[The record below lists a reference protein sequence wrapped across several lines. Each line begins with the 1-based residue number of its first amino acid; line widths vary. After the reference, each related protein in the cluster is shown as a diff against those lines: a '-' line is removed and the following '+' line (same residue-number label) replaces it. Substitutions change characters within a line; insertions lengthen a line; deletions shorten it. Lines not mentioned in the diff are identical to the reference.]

1 MKNKRLFASILAGFL
16 AAVLL
21 LSLILSLIPTEA
33 EAKSSSAIQQQINQL
48 QQDQKDLQKEIEA
61 LKAQQKENLND
72 IKDMVNQKSI
82 IEQQAGMLHQQVD
95 LINEQI
101 AAFALLIAD
110 KQLEVDAAEKRLA
123 ELNEKHKERIRA
135 MEEDGNVSY
144 WSVLFQAN
152 SFSDFLDRLNM
163 VQEIASSDR
172 RRLAEMR
179 EAAKE
184 VAEAQAALLEEKAE
198 LEATK
203 AELAVKQAEQEAKSA
218 EANALLQQLLD
229 KGEEYQILQE
239 QQEHEMSDLKDLLE
253 QAKIDYEDAKYKEYL
268 AYLATMPTGGGKVS
282 YDKNGTAWVVPCSYK
297 RVSSPWG
304 MREHPVLGGQRFHHG
319 VDLATPCPNK
329 IYASRGGVVTVAEY
343 RSDYGYYVM
352 IDHLDGYQTLYAHM
366 CKMPDVKVGQVV
378 SAGEV
383 IGCIG
388 TTGYSTG
395 NHLHFSIYYNW
406 ESVNPMLYIGN

>member
-1 MKNKRLFASILAGFL
+1 M

-21 LSLILSLIPTEA
+21 LSLILSLVPQKVDA
-33 EAKSSSAIQQQINQL
+33 ASSSAIQQQINQL
-48 QQDQKDLQKEIEA
+48 QKDQQELQNEINA

-72 IKDMVNQKSI
+72 IKDMVSQKSV
-82 IEQQAGMLHQQVD
+82 IEQQVGLLHQQVD

-101 AAFALLIAD
+101 IAFTLLIAD
-110 KQLEVDAAEKRLA
+110 KQLEVEAAEKRVE
-123 ELNEKHKERIRA
+123 ELNKRHKERIRA
-135 MEEDGNVSY
+135 MEEDGSVSY

-152 SFSDFLDRLNM
+152 SFSDFLDRMNM
-163 VQEIASSDR
+163 IQEIAASDR

-179 EAAKE
+179 EAAE
-184 VAEAQAALLEEKAE
+184 ELAEAQKTLLEEKAA
-198 LEATK
+198 LEDVK
-203 AELAVKQAEQEAKSA
+203 AELAVKQAEQEEKSL
-218 EANALLQQLLD
+218 EANNLLQQLLS
-229 KGEEYQILQE
+229 KGDEYQNLLE
-239 QQEHEMSDLKDLLE
+239 QQEKEMADMKDLLE
-253 QAKIDYEDAKYKEYL
+253 KAKLDLEEAKYQEYL

-282 YDKNGTAWVVPCSYK
+282 YDKDGIAWVVPCSYK

-304 MREHPVLGGQRFHHG
+304 MREHPVLGGQKFHHG

-329 IYASRGGVVTVAEY
+329 IVASRGGVVTVAEY

-352 IDHLDGYQTLYAHM
+352 IDHLDGYLTLYAHM

-378 SAGEV
+378 TAGEV

>member
-1 MKNKRLFASILAGFL
+1 M

-21 LSLILSLIPTEA
+21 LSLILSLVPQKVDA
-33 EAKSSSAIQQQINQL
+33 ASSSAIQQQINQL
-48 QQDQKDLQKEIEA
+48 QKDQQELQNEINA
-61 LKAQQKENLND
+61 LKAQQKDNLND
-72 IKDMVNQKSI
+72 IKDMVGQKSV
-82 IEQQAGMLHQQVD
+82 IEQQVGLLHQQVD

-101 AAFALLIAD
+101 IAFTLLIAD
-110 KQLEVDAAEKRLA
+110 KQLEVEAAEKRVE
-123 ELNEKHKERIRA
+123 ELNKRHKERIRA
-135 MEEDGNVSY
+135 MEEDGSVSY

-152 SFSDFLDRLNM
+152 SFSDFLDRMNM
-163 VQEIASSDR
+163 IQEIAASDR

-179 EAAKE
+179 EAAE
-184 VAEAQAALLEEKAE
+184 DLAEAQKTLLEEKAA
-198 LEATK
+198 LEDVK
-203 AELAVKQAEQEAKSA
+203 AELAVKQAEQEEKSL
-218 EANALLQQLLD
+218 EANNLLQQLLS
-229 KGEEYQILQE
+229 KGDEYQNLLE
-239 QQEHEMSDLKDLLE
+239 QQEKEMADMKDLLE
-253 QAKIDYEDAKYKEYL
+253 KAKLDLEEAKYQEYL

-282 YDKNGTAWVVPCSYK
+282 YDKDGIAWVVPCSYK

-304 MREHPVLGGQRFHHG
+304 MREHPVLGGQKFHHG

-329 IYASRGGVVTVAEY
+329 IVASRGGVVTVAEY

-352 IDHLDGYQTLYAHM
+352 IDHLDGYLTLYAHM
-366 CKMPDVKVGQVV
+366 CKMPDVTVGQVV
-378 SAGEV
+378 TAGEV

>member
-1 MKNKRLFASILAGFL
+1 M

-21 LSLILSLIPTEA
+21 LSLILSLVPQKVDA
-33 EAKSSSAIQQQINQL
+33 ASSSAIQQQINQL
-48 QQDQKDLQKEIEA
+48 QKDQQELQNEINA

-72 IKDMVNQKSI
+72 IKDMVSQKSV
-82 IEQQAGMLHQQVD
+82 IEQQVGLLHQQVD

-101 AAFALLIAD
+101 IAFTLLIAD
-110 KQLEVDAAEKRLA
+110 KQLEVEAAEKRVE
-123 ELNEKHKERIRA
+123 ELNKRHKERIRA
-135 MEEDGNVSY
+135 MEEDGSVSY

-152 SFSDFLDRLNM
+152 SFSDFLDRMNM
-163 VQEIASSDR
+163 IQEIAASDR

-179 EAAKE
+179 EAAE
-184 VAEAQAALLEEKAE
+184 ELAEAQKALLEEKAE
-198 LEATK
+198 LEKVK
-203 AELAVKQAEQEAKSA
+203 AELAVKQAEQEEKSL
-218 EANALLQQLLD
+218 EANNLLQQLLS
-229 KGEEYQILQE
+229 KGDEYQNLLE
-239 QQEHEMSDLKDLLE
+239 QQEKEMADMKDLLE
-253 QAKIDYEDAKYKEYL
+253 KAKLDLEEAKYQEYL

-282 YDKNGTAWVVPCSYK
+282 YDKDGIAWVVPCSYK

-304 MREHPVLGGQRFHHG
+304 MREHPVLGGQKFHHG

-329 IYASRGGVVTVAEY
+329 IVASRGGVVTVAEY

-352 IDHLDGYQTLYAHM
+352 IDHLDGYLTLYAHM
-366 CKMPDVKVGQVV
+366 CKMPDVTVGQVV
-378 SAGEV
+378 TAGEV

>member
-1 MKNKRLFASILAGFL
+1 M

-21 LSLILSLIPTEA
+21 LSLILSLVPQKVDA
-33 EAKSSSAIQQQINQL
+33 ASSSAIQQQINQL
-48 QQDQKDLQKEIEA
+48 QKDQQELQNEINA

-72 IKDMVNQKSI
+72 IKDMVGQKSV
-82 IEQQAGMLHQQVD
+82 IEQQVGLLHQQVD

-101 AAFALLIAD
+101 IAFTLLIAD
-110 KQLEVDAAEKRLA
+110 KQLEVEAAEKRVE
-123 ELNEKHKERIRA
+123 ELNKRHKERIRA
-135 MEEDGNVSY
+135 MEEDGSVSY

-152 SFSDFLDRLNM
+152 SFSDFLDRMNM
-163 VQEIASSDR
+163 IQEIAASDR

-179 EAAKE
+179 EAAE
-184 VAEAQAALLEEKAE
+184 ELAEAQKTLLEEKAA
-198 LEATK
+198 LEDVK
-203 AELAVKQAEQEAKSA
+203 AELAVKQAEQEEKSL
-218 EANALLQQLLD
+218 EANNLLQQLLS
-229 KGEEYQILQE
+229 KGDEYQNLLE
-239 QQEHEMSDLKDLLE
+239 QQEKEMADMKDLLE
-253 QAKIDYEDAKYKEYL
+253 KAKLDLEEAKYQEYL

-282 YDKNGTAWVVPCSYK
+282 YDKDGIAWVVPCSYK

-304 MREHPVLGGQRFHHG
+304 MREHPVLGGQKFHHG

-329 IYASRGGVVTVAEY
+329 IVASRGGVVTVAEY

-352 IDHLDGYQTLYAHM
+352 IDHLDGYLTLYAHM
-366 CKMPDVKVGQVV
+366 CKMPDVTVGQVV
-378 SAGEV
+378 TAGEV

>member
-21 LSLILSLIPTEA
+21 LSLILSLIPTKA
-33 EAKSSSAIQQQINQL
+33 AAKSSSAIQQQINQL
-48 QQDQKDLQKEIEA
+48 QQDQKELQNEINA

-72 IKDMVNQKSI
+72 IKDMVSQKSI

-101 AAFALLIAD
+101 AAFTLLIAD
-110 KQLEVDAAEKRLA
+110 KQLEVDAAEKHLA

-135 MEEDGNVSY
+135 MEEDGSVSY

-152 SFSDFLDRLNM
+152 SFSDFLDRLNI

-179 EAAKE
+179 EAAQE
-184 VAEAQAALLEEKAE
+184 VAEAQKVLLEEKAA

-203 AELAVKQAEQEAKSA
+203 AELAVKQEEQAAKSA
-218 EANALLQQLLD
+218 EANALLQQLLS
-229 KGEEYQILQE
+229 KGDEYQNLLHEQE
-239 QQEHEMSDLKDLLE
+239 KEMSDMKDLLE
-253 QAKIDYEDAKYKEYL
+253 QAKIDYEDAKYREYL

-304 MREHPVLGGQRFHHG
+304 MREHPPW
-319 VDLATPCPNK
+319 A
-329 IYASRGGVVTVAEY
+329 
-343 RSDYGYYVM
+343 
-352 IDHLDGYQTLYAHM
+352 
-366 CKMPDVKVGQVV
+366 VK
-378 SAGEV
+378 S
-383 IGCIG
+383 
-388 TTGYSTG
+388 STM
-395 NHLHFSIYYNW
+395 
-406 ESVNPMLYIGN
+406 V

>member
-1 MKNKRLFASILAGFL
+1 MKNKRLFASILAGFM

-21 LSLILSLIPTEA
+21 LSLILSLVPQKVDA
-33 EAKSSSAIQQQINQL
+33 ASSSAIQQQINQL
-48 QQDQKDLQKEIEA
+48 QKDQQELQNEINA

-72 IKDMVNQKSI
+72 IKDMVSQKSV
-82 IEQQAGMLHQQVD
+82 IEQQVGLLHQQVD

-101 AAFALLIAD
+101 IAFTLLIAD
-110 KQLEVDAAEKRLA
+110 KQLEVEAAEKRVE
-123 ELNEKHKERIRA
+123 ELNKRHKERIRA
-135 MEEDGNVSY
+135 MEEDGSVSY

-152 SFSDFLDRLNM
+152 SFSDFLDRMNM
-163 VQEIASSDR
+163 IQEIAASDR

-179 EAAKE
+179 EAAE
-184 VAEAQAALLEEKAE
+184 ELAEAQKTLLEEKAA
-198 LEATK
+198 LEDVK
-203 AELAVKQAEQEAKSA
+203 AELAVKQAEQEEKSL
-218 EANALLQQLLD
+218 EANNLLQQLLS
-229 KGEEYQILQE
+229 KGDEYQNLLE
-239 QQEHEMSDLKDLLE
+239 QQEKEMADMKDLLE
-253 QAKIDYEDAKYKEYL
+253 KAKLDLEEAKYQEYL

-282 YDKNGTAWVVPCSYK
+282 YDKDGIAWVVPCSYK

-304 MREHPVLGGQRFHHG
+304 MREHPVLGGQKFHHG

-329 IYASRGGVVTVAEY
+329 IVASRGGVVTVAEY

-352 IDHLDGYQTLYAHM
+352 IDHLDGYLTLYAHM

-378 SAGEV
+378 TAGEV